1 MSDGGGRKWFCEFCT
16 YENYP
21 AAKKCTMCFKYKTPQ
36 LISDT
41 INEEQDIYKMAPL
54 VSPPSTEAN
63 KSISSSSISPDS
75 GSKWACEVCT
85 YLNWA
90 KSSKCVQCLSPK
102 RKPSPPTSRSHDR
115 IQSLSIKTS
124 DICQGGSAS
133 ATRLSPKSG
142 SNNSMSKGSN
152 NGNRSDASVSQ
163 NNKWTCKMCTY
174 ENWPRSLKCV
184 ICGTVKDRLSTE
196 TSSLP
201 DNIKSGNTQ
210 DSRSQGCVLT
220 NTANIIPPT
229 TTSSTSLYR
238 CISPTSTTGGR
249 NSNERIEH
257 QAGSAGMGSLQAG
270 ASASPHSLTRS
281 ISRSSPSPPQTREK
295 RIIMLRSKLRDSDWL
310 WLNACIGAVDGDMEA
325 IHAFIAG
332 GGHPSRQL
340 TIQEAEQL
348 NRPSA
353 FQAGYTLVHLA
364 IRFHREDMLAIL
376 LTATEAASKAA
387 KRLPCMACPD
397 LATDIRRQ
405 MYSSLRQRKGEFQ
418 CHFLTDCVT
427 FYLPADIEDL
437 SRHIQ
442 DQLLDEILDRDV
454 QNELEVEE
462 AIINWSMELTERLGS
477 RLYALWNRT
486 AGDCLLDSILQA
498 TYGVFDVDNSLRRAL
513 ADSLRDGAMTF
524 YPRWKEYESMQAES
538 LHFTLDESQWQHD
551 WAILLSLASQ
561 PGASLEQSHIFA
573 LAHILRRPIIVYGV
587 KYVKSFRG
595 ETLGFAKFQGVYLP
609 LLWDP
614 SFCWKNPV
622 ALGYT
627 RGHFSAL
634 VPMEMDTDDGDMCG
648 GAGANTQSIDE
659 EEQTAFLPLV
669 DCQGQLLQVHF
680 LSGSEMGKEESVLK
694 EWLHCHKT
702 KGGLLVATQRLGRR
716 PAAVKQMVDE
726 WMDLYRQLQ
735 TQPTSTQGLKGST
748 FSSDGE
754 SDDE

>member
-1 MSDGGGRKWFCEFCT
+1 MSNGGGSKWICEFCT

-54 VSPPSTEAN
+54 VSPSSPESN
-63 KSISSSSISPDS
+63 NSISSSSPDI

-85 YLNWA
+85 YLNWS
-90 KSSKCVQCLSPK
+90 KSNKCIQCLNPK
-102 RKPSPPTSRSHDR
+102 RKPSPPTSRSHER

-133 ATRLSPKSG
+133 ATRLSPNSG
-142 SNNSMSKGSN
+142 SNNSMSKASN
-152 NGNRSDASVSQ
+152 NGNRSSTSSPRIT
-163 NNKWTCKMCTY
+163 KWTCLMCTY

-184 ICGTVKDRLSTE
+184 ICGTPKER
-196 TSSLP
+196 TSFSQP
-201 DNIKSGNTQ
+201 SSVQ
-210 DSRSQGCVLT
+210 ASRSQE
-220 NTANIIPPT
+220 IIPACT
-229 TTSSTSLYR
+229 SNITSSSTTSPTSLHQR
-238 CISPTSTTGGR
+238 ISPTSPTGR
-249 NSNERIEH
+249 NSGDHSDPLASSNCG
-257 QAGSAGMGSLQAG
+257 GSHQAG
-270 ASASPHSLTRS
+270 ASASPHSLSRPN
-281 ISRSSPSPPQTREK
+281 SRSSPSPPQAREK

-310 WLNACIGAVDGDMEA
+310 WLNACMGAVDGDMEA
-325 IHAFIAG
+325 IHAYIAG

-340 TIQEAEQL
+340 TVQEAELL

-376 LTATEAASKAA
+376 LTATDASSKAA

-405 MYSSLRQRKGEFQ
+405 MFSSLRQRKGEFQ

-437 SRHIQ
+437 SRHVQ
-442 DQLLDEILDRDV
+442 DQLFDEILDRDV

-498 TYGVFDVDNSLRRAL
+498 TWGVFDVDNSLRRAL

-561 PGASLEQSHIFA
+561 PGASLEQSHIFG

-609 LLWDP
+609 LLWDS

-634 VPMEMDTDDGDMCG
+634 VPMEIDTDDGDMCG
-648 GAGANTQSIDE
+648 GAGANTQPIDE

-735 TQPTSTQGLKGST
+735 AQPSNTQGLKGNT

>member
-102 RKPSPPTSRSHDR
+102 RKPSPPTSRSYDR

-353 FQAGYTLVHLA
+353 FQV
-364 IRFHREDMLAIL
+364 
-376 LTATEAASKAA
+376 
-387 KRLPCMACPD
+387 
-397 LATDIRRQ
+397 
-405 MYSSLRQRKGEFQ
+405 
-418 CHFLTDCVT
+418 
-427 FYLPADIEDL
+427 
-437 SRHIQ
+437 
-442 DQLLDEILDRDV
+442 
-454 QNELEVEE
+454 N
-462 AIINWSMELTERLGS
+462 
-477 RLYALWNRT
+477 
-486 AGDCLLDSILQA
+486 
-498 TYGVFDVDNSLRRAL
+498 
-513 ADSLRDGAMTF
+513 
-524 YPRWKEYESMQAES
+524 
-538 LHFTLDESQWQHD
+538 
-551 WAILLSLASQ
+551 
-561 PGASLEQSHIFA
+561 
-573 LAHILRRPIIVYGV
+573 
-587 KYVKSFRG
+587 
-595 ETLGFAKFQGVYLP
+595 
-609 LLWDP
+609 
-614 SFCWKNPV
+614 
-622 ALGYT
+622 
-627 RGHFSAL
+627 
-634 VPMEMDTDDGDMCG
+634 
-648 GAGANTQSIDE
+648 
-659 EEQTAFLPLV
+659 
-669 DCQGQLLQVHF
+669 
-680 LSGSEMGKEESVLK
+680 
-694 EWLHCHKT
+694 
-702 KGGLLVATQRLGRR
+702 
-716 PAAVKQMVDE
+716 
-726 WMDLYRQLQ
+726 
-735 TQPTSTQGLKGST
+735 
-748 FSSDGE
+748 
-754 SDDE
+754 

>member
-1 MSDGGGRKWFCEFCT
+1 
-16 YENYP
+16 
-21 AAKKCTMCFKYKTPQ
+21 
-36 LISDT
+36 
-41 INEEQDIYKMAPL
+41 
-54 VSPPSTEAN
+54 
-63 KSISSSSISPDS
+63 
-75 GSKWACEVCT
+75 
-85 YLNWA
+85 
-90 KSSKCVQCLSPK
+90 
-102 RKPSPPTSRSHDR
+102 
-115 IQSLSIKTS
+115 
-124 DICQGGSAS
+124 
-133 ATRLSPKSG
+133 
-142 SNNSMSKGSN
+142 MSKGSN
-152 NGNRSDASVSQ
+152 SGNRVDLSNLQ
-163 NNKWTCKMCTY
+163 INKWTCNMCTY

-184 ICGTVKDRLSTE
+184 ICGSPKERLPSE
-196 TSSLP
+196 TPSSL
-201 DNIKSGNTQ
+201 NKIKSVNTK
-210 DSRSQGCVLT
+210 DSRSQECALT
-220 NTANIIPPT
+220 NTANTSPPST
-229 TTSSTSLYR
+229 TNSSSLLHR
-238 CISPTSTTGGR
+238 CISPTAISTSR
-249 NSNERIEH
+249 KSSERLEH
-257 QAGSAGMGSLQAG
+257 PAG
-270 ASASPHSLTRS
+270 ASAAPQQSVTRS
-281 ISRSSPSPPQTREK
+281 ISRSSPSPPQSREK

-310 WLNACIGAVDGDMEA
+310 WLNACMGAVDGDMEA

-340 TIQEAEQL
+340 TVQEAELL

-364 IRFHREDMLAIL
+364 IRFQQEDMLAVL
-376 LTATEAASKAA
+376 LTATEAASKSA

-427 FYLPADIEDL
+427 FYLPADIEDF

-442 DQLLDEILDRDV
+442 DQILDEILDKDV

-486 AGDCLLDSILQA
+486 AGDCLLDSVLQA

-561 PGASLEQSHIFA
+561 PGASLEQTHIFA

-609 LLWDP
+609 LLWDS

-634 VPMEMDTDDGDMCG
+634 VPMEIETDDGDMCG
-648 GAGANTQSIDE
+648 AVGANTHPIDE

-680 LSGSEMGKEESVLK
+680 LSGSEIGKEESVLK

-702 KGGLLVATQRLGRR
+702 KGGLLVATQRLGQR
-716 PAAVKQMVDE
+716 PSTVKQMVEE

-735 TQPTSTQGLKGST
+735 AQPTATQGLQGST